1 MTKNKIGLKN
11 ITKKIFLKNHLKS
24 KKVGLTTMKLIEAGV
39 MSVNK
44 EKSGRIIMIL
54 IKGMKATKLQS
65 QVNIMKRNNF

>member
-11 ITKKIFLKNHLKS
+11 ITKKILKKNHLKS

>member
-1 MTKNKIGLKN
+1 
-11 ITKKIFLKNHLKS
+11 
-24 KKVGLTTMKLIEAGV
+24 MKLIEAGV

>member
-65 QVNIMKRNNF
+65 